1 MNLFALNLIERHIA
15 LQILRYIFIVTFGF
29 SLLVI
34 LIQSLQLFRL
44 IINNGIDIVT
54 FGSLLLLAL
63 PRLLSYALPLAVFIS
78 VVWFFWRMA
87 DDNELAVLRSA
98 GLSDWSLLKAPI
110 LVSLFVSVLLYVL
123 VLYVNPHARESFLR
137 LQLSAKSEFSIGLIQ
152 AGRFNA
158 LNDHVTLYVKEID
171 DNFSVREIFLY
182 DGRVDGEVGSR
193 GQTIIADEGQLFESA
208 EGFRL
213 VARNGSHQVIRDGR
227 LHSLSFDEYV
237 VSLDAD
243 DERLLGRLKKASE
256 RPSIDLF
263 MALFFDTNEV
273 FSPAYKASLWS
284 EFHNRVTY
292 PLLAPLFCL
301 WGCYNMLCCRRLFLP
316 LGKVFLPVF
325 NPMIFGFAGAFL
337 IFFVDILLVNN
348 IKRDIWNFWFL
359 YLLFF
364 AAIIFL
370 MFLIARRSEESWVR
384 IFDRL
389 FRRLR

>member
-1 MNLFALNLIERHIA
+1 MNLISLNLIERHIA

-54 FGSLLLLAL
+54 FGSLLMLAL

-87 DDNELAVLRSA
+87 DDNELAILRSA
-98 GLSDWSLLKAPI
+98 GLSDWALLKAPV
-110 LVSLFVSVLLYVL
+110 LVSLFISMLLYIL
-123 VLYVNPHARESFLR
+123 LLYVNPHAREHFLR

-182 DGRVDGEVGSR
+182 DGRVDGEVGSS
-193 GQTIIADEGQLFESA
+193 GQTIIADEGQLFESV

-243 DERLLGRLKKASE
+243 DERLFGRLKRASE
-256 RPSIDLF
+256 RSSIDLF
-263 MALFFDTNEV
+263 KALFFDTNEV
-273 FSPAYKASLWS
+273 QSPAYRSSLWS

-301 WGCYNMLCCRRLFLP
+301 WACYVMLCARRLFLR
-316 LGKVFLPVF
+316 LGKIFVPVF

-337 IFFVDILLVNN
+337 IFFMDIILVNN
-348 IKRDIWNFWFL
+348 IKKDIWNFWLL

-364 AAIIFL
+364 ASMGFLIFL
-370 MFLIARRSEESWVR
+370 VGRGSEQSWTY
-384 IFDRL
+384 IFDR
-389 FRRLR
+389 FFKRLR